1 MTSRKT
7 RGVCVC
13 CVGHKEEL
21 GSEGRVGR
29 EKEARKFCPPNLYF
43 KEGNLL
49 ALPTKARILCLD
61 SLWSI
66 VA

>member
-1 MTSRKT
+1 VKE
-7 RGVCVC
+7 GW
-13 CVGHKEEL
+13 VGKKKQESFVHQI
-21 GSEGRVGR
+21 
-29 EKEARKFCPPNLYF
+29 YIF

-66 VA
+66 VAYWILAPR

>member
-1 MTSRKT
+1 
-7 RGVCVC
+7 
-13 CVGHKEEL
+13 VGHKEEL